1 MSINTFDGIVEDALL
16 AGWRRLEAAGRI
28 SDVVAYGLIAAECGE
43 SIDPLVLTGSD
54 ARAILADW
62 HADDRDPRCALAA
75 PIARH
80 SGDLLD
86 DLFAPVREAAARFSS
101 TRGPDVEQAVI
112 RALRRLDRKRVFGD
126 RIGRGGPWIG
136 FLCYEMSVVECATSL
151 AELNPAAWI
160 EQWITPYGAA
170 VDDGLELHGQRR
182 TEVAVRD
189 CSASRDG
196 NWLITSGW
204 DGRFEIWDAARPIAL
219 LTAHSDHRHGT
230 TAHALSADRRSLFL
244 AWRTAFPETYGLFRY
259 DTISHAR
266 LRWGGTH
273 DHAAWALAT
282 HPTADLLAVG
292 EDTGAIAIWD
302 VARETIVRELSEHR
316 SPVRALAYAC
326 DGATLYSC
334 TREDGVR
341 AWDAGSGT
349 SLFHTHLDAEFL
361 LLSPCGQILVV
372 LSCGDVV
379 SQRITLLHAVTGAV
393 VRTIHL
399 NPGHD
404 GEEYSHL
411 QHGARCAAFSAD
423 GTRLAVGVGF
433 GEDNAHV
440 RLLEFP
446 TGARLGGVRAGHE
459 EVTGVCFSPGTRDRI
474 LFTGRHCRGAQLYE
488 WHVRAADGRGPAN

>member
-1 MSINTFDGIVEDALL
+1 MSIKAFGRIVEDALL
-16 AGWRRLEAAGRI
+16 AGWRRLEAAGRT
-28 SDVVAYGLIAAECGE
+28 SDIVAYGLIAAECGE
-43 SIDPLVLTGSD
+43 SIDPLVLTVSD

-62 HADDRDPRCALAA
+62 HAGDRDPRCAIAA
-75 PIARH
+75 AISRH

-86 DLFAPVREAAARFSS
+86 DLFAPVSEAAARFSG

-126 RIGRGGPWIG
+126 RVGRGGPWLG
-136 FLCYEMSVVECATSL
+136 FLVSEMSLVECAALL

-160 EQWITPYGAA
+160 ERWITPGGAA
-170 VDDGLELHGQRR
+170 VDDGVSLHGRR
-182 TEVAVRD
+182 QTEVAVRD

-204 DGRFEIWDAARPIAL
+204 DGRFEIWDASRPGAP
-219 LTAHSDHRHGT
+219 LTAHTDHRHGI
-230 TAHALSADRRSLFL
+230 TAHALSADRRTLFL

-259 DTISHAR
+259 DTTSHAHVP
-266 LRWGGTH
+266 WGGTH
-273 DHAAWALAT
+273 DHAAWALAA

-292 EDTGAIAIWD
+292 EDTGAIVIWD
-302 VARETIVRELSEHR
+302 VARETIVRELSAHR
-316 SPVRALAYAC
+316 STVRALAYAG

-341 AWDAGSGT
+341 AWDASSGT
-349 SLFHTHLDAEFL
+349 VLFHARIDGDFL
-361 LLSPCGQILVV
+361 LLSPCRQILVV
-372 LSCGDVV
+372 LSCGDVA

-393 VRTIHL
+393 VRTIDL
-399 NPGHD
+399 NPGND
-404 GEEYSHL
+404 AEQYAHL
-411 QHGARCAAFSAD
+411 RHGARCAAFSTD

-446 TGARLGGVRAGHE
+446 TGARLGGVQVGHE

-488 WHVRAADGRGPAN
+488 WHVRADGGGPAG